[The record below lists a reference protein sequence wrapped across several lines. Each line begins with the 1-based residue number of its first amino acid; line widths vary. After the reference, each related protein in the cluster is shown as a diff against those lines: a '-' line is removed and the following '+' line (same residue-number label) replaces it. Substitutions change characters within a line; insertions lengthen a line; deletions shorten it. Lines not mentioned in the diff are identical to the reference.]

1 MVLSDVGDDSREA
14 ISMTPDWSALLALPA
29 GDLLDAFGPGEPRR
43 PAAGSAAALAGV
55 LAAKLLSTV
64 VALTRGKD
72 RYGAAFPRL
81 DLLDAEIR
89 DRLEPAL
96 RAAVQE
102 DAEVIDRVIELRR
115 QRDDETDAE
124 RKRELDTAAAE
135 GLERATEIPLEIAR
149 DCIRLAEIGLVA
161 IENGYR
167 AAKGDAYA
175 AASLAQGAAAGALGL
190 VRSNL
195 RRLPSDDRAAAIRR
209 EAGELAG
216 NLTRLQAELFSRGI
230 DRGAPTG
237 GEP

>member
-1 MVLSDVGDDSREA
+1 MAKGISREA
-14 ISMTPDWSALLALPA
+14 TLTTPDWRSLLEMPA

-64 VALTRGKD
+64 VALTRGKEG
-72 RYGAAFPRL
+72 YVAAFPRL

-115 QRDDETDAE
+115 QRD
-124 RKRELDTAAAE
+124 READPARRDDLAAAAAE
-135 GLERATEIPLEIAR
+135 GLERATEIPLGIAR
-149 DCIRLAEIGLVA
+149 DCARLAEIGLEA
-161 IENGYR
+161 LDLGYR

-175 AASLAQGAAAGALGL
+175 AANLALGAATGALGL
-190 VRSNL
+190 VRSNV
-195 RRLPSDDRAAAIRR
+195 RWLPSEDRAAAIRR
-209 EAGELAG
+209 EAGELAQV
-216 NLTRLQAELFSRGI
+216 LARLFAKSNPRVVG
-230 DRGAPTG
+230 PG
-237 GEP
+237 GT